1 MAKAAAAGYVYSL
14 DAPRNDAQMNPPSR
28 KIKFGLAIVLG
39 IVAMI
44 VLVIT
49 AQQLFGHLKNTSAS
63 SARKMGGGIPVRIS
77 AVEQGVIEEVLGAE
91 GIVKESRSLSIQSE
105 ISGLIRTMRVQPG
118 DVVKKGDALAEL
130 DDTVPAS
137 SVRSASGQIASAQ
150 TKLRLSQAKLN
161 RLQGLLQQGL
171 ITIDEREKAELEKV
185 EAETILATVKAKL
198 VQAQHDLA
206 ASRITA
212 PATGII
218 TAVELVG
225 GVVTK
230 PYINLLTLGVID
242 PVHFELGLNED
253 KIRSVQVGQRVGLT
267 FNAYPGRKFQG
278 SVALIKP
285 VIDEKTRLMTIV
297 VRLDNPDL
305 ALKPGMRGLA
315 IVTNKTSGL
324 KVPTV
329 SIMSQREDTAEVFT
343 VDANGVT
350 HLRLIKTGLQG
361 NGYVEAREG
370 LTEGEQV
377 VIVGQAGLKDNDKV
391 RVGDEYAPK

>member
-1 MAKAAAAGYVYSL
+1 M
-14 DAPRNDAQMNPPSR
+14 
-28 KIKFGLAIVLG
+28 
-39 IVAMI
+39 
-44 VLVIT
+44 
-49 AQQLFGHLKNTSAS
+49 
-63 SARKMGGGIPVRIS
+63 
-77 AVEQGVIEEVLGAE
+77 IEEVLGAE

-137 SVRSASGQIASAQ
+137 SLRSARGQIASAQ
-150 TKLRLSQAKLN
+150 TKLRLSQAKLT

-206 ASRITA
+206 ASCITA

-230 PYINLLTLGVID
+230 PYISLLTLGVID

-253 KIRSVQVGQRVGLT
+253 KIRSVQVGQKVGLT

-315 IVTNKTSGL
+315 IVSNKTSGL

-370 LTEGEQV
+370 LAEGEQV

-391 RVGDEYAPK
+391 RIGDEYAPK

>member
-1 MAKAAAAGYVYSL
+1 MEQLRAAV
-14 DAPRNDAQMNPPSR
+14 
-28 KIKFGLAIVLG
+28 FGWLRSHPLG
-39 IVAMI
+39 P
-44 VLVIT
+44 L
-49 AQQLFGHLKNTSAS
+49 
-63 SARKMGGGIPVRIS
+63 
-77 AVEQGVIEEVLGAE
+77 
-91 GIVKESRSLSIQSE
+91 
-105 ISGLIRTMRVQPG
+105 
-118 DVVKKGDALAEL
+118 
-130 DDTVPAS
+130 
-137 SVRSASGQIASAQ
+137 
-150 TKLRLSQAKLN
+150 
-161 RLQGLLQQGL
+161 
-171 ITIDEREKAELEKV
+171 

-253 KIRSVQVGQRVGLT
+253 KIRSVQVGQKVGLT

-315 IVTNKTSGL
+315 IVSNKTSGL
-324 KVPTV
+324 KVPSV

-391 RVGDEYAPK
+391 RIGDEYAPK